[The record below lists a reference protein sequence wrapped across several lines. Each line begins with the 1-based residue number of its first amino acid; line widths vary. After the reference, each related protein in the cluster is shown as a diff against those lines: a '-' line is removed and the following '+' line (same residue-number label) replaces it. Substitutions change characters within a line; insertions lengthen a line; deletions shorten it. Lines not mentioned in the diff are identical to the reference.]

1 MSEAI
6 LEPDLP
12 IIDPHH
18 HLWDLRPLMGAF
30 PEPVHHFISSIAL
43 SAYYTFNETTQKLEP
58 YFDVKVAQYIDSVG
72 NREKIVTN
80 QIIQGIG
87 YTTVTNFIDCDTGVI
102 T

>member
-1 MSEAI
+1 MRSSYIAGIVIASTVLQAQTTFLKQEQAWPSVVFPTNFY
-6 LEPDLP
+6 LE
-12 IIDPHH
+12 
-18 HLWDLRPLMGAF
+18 G
-30 PEPVHHFISSIAL
+30 
-43 SAYYTFNETTQKLEP
+43 AYYTFNETTQKLEP